1 MPPNR
6 QTGDVLKNL
15 YSLDCG
21 SVKNMSFETMLFCEI
36 KIFRLFLVN
45 YKSHFTIL
53 YSSKCCDYI

>member
-36 KIFRLFLVN
+36 KIFRLFL
-45 YKSHFTIL
+45 TAC
-53 YSSKCCDYI
+53 YSTFHAK